1 VCHPA
6 LRDRPFLSDRFFFV
20 TVRLLKRRR
29 PLDDADFQPPALAIR
44 RARAI
49 HPFFLTA
56 WVFLPDPAAAGQAIF
71 APQDP
76 LTISE
81 VMKSIKNSSTTLTN
95 RGRAAWGE
103 LWQGGFLIVPC
114 CWSAKRSRARFF
126 APLRCALQKLDALLV
141 SIEQLGP
148 SLPDPSS
155 PRN

>member
-1 VCHPA
+1 MCRPA

-20 TVRLLKRRR
+20 TARLRKRRR
-29 PLDDADFQPPALAIR
+29 PLDDADFQRLALAIC

-49 HPFFLTA
+49 HPFFLMA

>member
-1 VCHPA
+1 

>member
-1 VCHPA
+1 MCHPA

>member
-1 VCHPA
+1 MA
-6 LRDRPFLSDRFFFV
+6 
-20 TVRLLKRRR
+20 
-29 PLDDADFQPPALAIR
+29 